1 MEYLN
6 YKPGS
11 KLNGTFICTHKNCR
25 HYIASLKKN
34 YCKRWDNC
42 GFGCFEGRPQKQRRV
57 AKRATNKP
65 IAEMGYVREA
75 FKIAMANSIDN
86 NYREM
91 WRTRKNAVLWALRH

>member
-1 MEYLN
+1 MAGAAIRVYPHE
-6 YKPGS
+6 PGELS
-11 KLNGTFICTHKNCR
+11 
-25 HYIASLKKN
+25 Y
-34 YCKRWDNC
+34 WV
-42 GFGCFEGRPQKQRRV
+42 GRPQKQRRV